1 MLYDILIIK
10 VEPPIVVKGRVFP
23 IKIVPKI
30 IEVYS
35 LGSRLCAHRV
45 LDWRA
50 LGSYFPRSFPG
61 RLIIQASM
69 ANVDQ
74 DFVEYIVKAIVGR
87 PEDVRVE
94 RKVDEMGVLL
104 TVNVNPE
111 DIGYV
116 VGRQGQTIRAV
127 RTLAKIVGAKN
138 NARVNIK
145 LNEPEGSRRSRNMGA
160 SASSTSASDFST
172 DDVDNLKI

>member
-1 MLYDILIIK
+1 
-10 VEPPIVVKGRVFP
+10 
-23 IKIVPKI
+23 
-30 IEVYS
+30 
-35 LGSRLCAHRV
+35 
-45 LDWRA
+45 
-50 LGSYFPRSFPG
+50 
-61 RLIIQASM
+61 M

-74 DFVEYIVKAIVGR
+74 DFVESIVKAIVGR

-138 NARVNIK
+138 NARVNVK
-145 LNEPEGSRRSRNMGA
+145 LNEPEGSRRSRNMGG
-160 SASSTSASDFST
+160 STSTSTPDFST